1 MAFILFFLQI
11 MRRSSLSACTRMIVL
26 GYSLRLWII
35 VLERSLFD
43 FIYILRIGFVE
54 GLSFRNNEN

>member
-11 MRRSSLSACTRMIVL
+11 IRRSGLSACTRMILL

-35 VLERSLFD
+35 VFERSLFN

-54 GLSFRNNEN
+54 GLSFHNNDN

>member
-11 MRRSSLSACTRMIVL
+11 IRRSGLSACTRMILL

-35 VLERSLFD
+35 VFERSLFN

-54 GLSFRNNEN
+54 GLSFRNNDN

>member
-1 MAFILFFLQI
+1 M
-11 MRRSSLSACTRMIVL
+11 RMIVL

-43 FIYILRIGFVE
+43 FIYILRIGFVV